1 LPEAPFQHLEKRHF
15 DVGNEGSKVWRAFDA
30 VVGASNFTGR

>member
-15 DVGNEGSKVWRAFDA
+15 DVGNEGFKVWRAFDA
-30 VVGASNFTGR
+30 EHTGAKVEV